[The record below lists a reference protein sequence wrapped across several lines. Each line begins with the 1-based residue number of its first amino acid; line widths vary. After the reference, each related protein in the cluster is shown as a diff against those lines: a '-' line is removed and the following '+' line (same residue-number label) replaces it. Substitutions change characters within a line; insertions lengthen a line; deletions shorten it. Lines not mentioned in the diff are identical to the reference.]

1 MTSMKAREAAL
12 CAQKFFGHHQLRGL
26 SWALSAADRAWRGA
40 LRMRSEFD
48 GSGPLPAGQR
58 RHCRKA
64 GAHAHCL
71 KRLSGLTRSSKAVLQ
86 LRDARTRSD
95 SSGRCRA
102 AFCACGRE
110 QRGRTR
116 RGSRLGWQCRAGI
129 AGSPQSRG
137 VSARWHWAA
146 AARCHVTSHAGWW
159 RCTNWRHS
167 TLKMV
172 TVRGITCHNT
182 KDGGSGKKKS
192 K

>member
-26 SWALSAADRAWRGA
+26 RWALSAAGRGA
-40 LRMRSEFD
+40 LRMRGELD

-58 RHCRKA
+58 RHCREA

-86 LRDARTRSD
+86 FRIARTRSD
-95 SSGRCRA
+95 SSGRYRA
-102 AFCACGRE
+102 ALRARGRE
-110 QRGRTR
+110 QRGSTR

-129 AGSPQSRG
+129 AGSPRSRG

-146 AARCHVTSHAGWW
+146 AARSHVTST
-159 RCTNWRHS
+159 R
-167 TLKMV
+167 
-172 TVRGITCHNT
+172 
-182 KDGGSGKKKS
+182 DGGVVRTGVIPLSRW
-192 K
+192 